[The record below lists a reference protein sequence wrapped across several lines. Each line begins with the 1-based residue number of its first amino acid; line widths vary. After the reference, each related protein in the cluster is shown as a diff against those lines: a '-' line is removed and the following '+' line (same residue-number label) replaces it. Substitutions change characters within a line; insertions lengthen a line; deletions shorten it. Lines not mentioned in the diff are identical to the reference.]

1 MKNKKSIIK
10 AVLAFG
16 TVLVLALTGL
26 ILDKSDQTAAAVPNE
41 NARIC
46 LYGEAH
52 GYKKCYDTE
61 LEEWRRF
68 YNEGC
73 RNLFVELP
81 YYSTE
86 FLNVWMR
93 TDSDELLDQWFE
105 EINGTLS
112 GNEYY
117 KAFFHEIKNACPDT
131 VFHGTDVGHQYDTTG
146 ARYLKY
152 LEDNGLEDSENYI
165 FAKEC
170 IRQGQEYCNEDT
182 GQNGV
187 SARRESYMV
196 SNFIDAYARCGGG
209 KIMGIYGS
217 YHTDPENPERMA
229 GRLKAQYGDI
239 SSVKVS
245 ALAFSR
251 LGKPYDLGFCITGVV
266 FLLMLLVPNI
276 LWARKAKPAGYEES
290 AQKENKPLLALERI
304 GEVLMSASLVLFT
317 ALNPKIMILEG
328 VYFAWK
334 MILWLTAFALMVL
347 YECYWIKY
355 FRSPKTL
362 PDFYASFAGF
372 PVAGATLPVTACLLL
387 GIYAGNAIVIGASV
401 ILGIGHIG
409 IHFMHR
415 NELVNNQETDLSV

>member
-1 MKNKKSIIK
+1 MKNKIVGIK
-10 AVLAFG
+10 ALCAFG
-16 TVLVLALTGL
+16 IVGILAVTGVV
-26 ILDKSDQTAAAVPNE
+26 LDKLDRTTAVVPNE
-41 NARIC
+41 NARIN

-61 LEEWRRF
+61 LEEWREF
-68 YNEGC
+68 YDAGC
-73 RNLFVELP
+73 RDLFVELP
-81 YYSTE
+81 YYSAE
-86 FLNVWMR
+86 FLNIWMR
-93 TDSDELLDQWFE
+93 ADSDELLDQWFE

-117 KAFFHEIKNACPDT
+117 EAFFHEIKNTCPDT
-131 VFHGTDVGHQYDTTG
+131 VFYGTDVGHQYDTTG

-152 LEDNGLEDSENYI
+152 LEDNGLEGSENDRL
-165 FAKEC
+165 AKEC
-170 IRQGQEYCNEDT
+170 IRQGQEYYTEDT
-182 GQNGV
+182 EQNGV
-187 SARRESYMV
+187 SARRETYMV

-239 SSVKVS
+239 IRSVRVS

-251 LGKPYDLGFCITGVV
+251 LGKPYDLGFCIIGVV

-290 AQKENKPLLALERI
+290 AQKGNKLLLALERI

-317 ALNPKIMILEG
+317 ALNPKIMILDG

-362 PDFYASFAGF
+362 PDFYAPFAGF

-387 GIYAGNAIVIGASV
+387 GIYAGNAIIIGASV

-409 IHFMHR
+409 IHVQHR
-415 NELVNNQETDLSV
+415 NALRGETGK